1 MVNYIRKIR
10 KKVENKKGQQLVELI
25 VILPIIILCIGIII
39 TSGQLIFAKMACQLA
54 AFEGARR
61 AVVISNY
68 TTAKNTAITRSK
80 ELMKTAIGVNQSSIK
95 TNFGAS
101 SASWKKPNILTYSVS
116 ADVKTL
122 FPVIGPGFKFQ
133 DTTTVTGSIA
143 LMIERN

>member
-101 SASWKKPNILTYSVS
+101 SAS
-116 ADVKTL
+116 
-122 FPVIGPGFKFQ
+122 
-133 DTTTVTGSIA
+133 
-143 LMIERN
+143 